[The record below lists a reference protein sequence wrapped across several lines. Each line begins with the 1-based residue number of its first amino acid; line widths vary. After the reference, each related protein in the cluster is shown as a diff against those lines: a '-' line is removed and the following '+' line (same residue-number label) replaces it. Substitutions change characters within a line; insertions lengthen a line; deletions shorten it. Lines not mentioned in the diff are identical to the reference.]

1 MTVRVPTRVV
11 LSMEASDGAG
21 VKLRRSIGSPTLRNL
36 DPFLMLD
43 AFGTDNPDDYIAGFP
58 PHPHRGFETVT
69 YMLAGNMQ
77 HRDSVGNE
85 GNLVAGSVQWM
96 TAGRGIIHSEMPQQA
111 EGRMSGFQ
119 LWINLPAA
127 DKMCA
132 PAYQDLPPEAMPVVA
147 TEDGAIVKIIAGTF
161 EGVRGPIAPKAT
173 DPTMLDAT
181 LPPGASIRLAV
192 RPDDAAFFYAFEG
205 AVSAGGAEP
214 VADRHLAVLGPGD
227 EIVLTGGPS
236 GGRALLLVGRPLREP
251 IVQYGPFVMTSNAE
265 IHEAI
270 RDYQQGRFGT

>member
-1 MTVRVPTRVV
+1 MTVRTPSRVI

-96 TAGRGIIHSEMPQQA
+96 TAGRGIIHSEMPQQR

-132 PAYQDLPPEAMPVVA
+132 PAYQDLPPEAMPEVVTQA
-147 TEDGAIVKIIAGTF
+147 GAKVKIVAGTF
-161 EGVRGPIAPKAT
+161 DGVRGPVAPKAT
-173 DPTMLDAT
+173 DPTMLDVSVPADVEVR
-181 LPPGASIRLAV
+181 LPV
-192 RPDDAAFFYAFEG
+192 RANDTAFFYVFEG
-205 AVSAGGAEP
+205 AVAAGGASP
-214 VADRHLAVLGPGD
+214 VSERHLAVLGEGD
-227 EIVLTGGPS
+227 TIVLRGGPE

-251 IVQYGPFVMTSNAE
+251 IVQYGPFVMNTNAE

>member
-1 MTVRVPTRVV
+1 MSVRVPTRVL

-21 VKLRRSIGSPTLRNL
+21 VKLRRSIGSPTLRHL

-132 PAYQDLPPEAMPVVA
+132 PAYQDLPPEAMPVIA
-147 TEDGAIVKIIAGTF
+147 TEDGARVKVIAGAF
-161 EGVRGPIAPKAT
+161 AGVTGPVASKAT

-181 LPPGASIRLAV
+181 LPAGVTIRLPV
-192 RPDDAAFFYAFEG
+192 RDDDTAFFYAFEG
-205 AVSAGGAEP
+205 SVSAGGSEP
-214 VADRHLAVLGPGD
+214 VADRHLAVLGAGD
-227 EIVLTGGPS
+227 EVVLTGGPS
-236 GGRALLLVGRPLREP
+236 GGRVLLLVGRPLREP
-251 IVQYGPFVMTSNAE
+251 IVQYGPFVMTTNAE